1 MRPFFVVCRS
11 FVAALALAVPLA
23 EAGVPRA
30 AAAATGPTVAVLNFS
45 TQGLTS
51 DWYGNFEP
59 GIALSDLVTDQ
70 LVNEGKFNVVD
81 RKHLAD
87 VMAEHQLSTS
97 GEVAPATFVQS
108 GRLTGARYL
117 ITGNILQFDKTGSSG
132 GGGGAGGLMGGVIG
146 GALGGIHTERVT
158 LKVQVRVIDAV
169 TGTILQ
175 SFADEQTKGGTS
187 WGGFG
192 GAGSWNAI
200 GAGGYSNEQFTS
212 STMGHLVN
220 DEAGIIVNH
229 IDPAKFEAAAPSG
242 PAAHGR
248 ILTVDGDDIVI
259 NAGSDAGVQEGMM
272 MDAISVKELKDPD
285 SGKYITTEIPKGV
298 IQIVSVTKSS
308 SVAKRVSGTIKAL
321 EIVRSQ

>member
-212 STMGHLVN
+212 STMGHRVIGGARPHLDGRRRRYRDQRRQRRGSSRGN
-220 DEAGIIVNH
+220 D
-229 IDPAKFEAAAPSG
+229 D
-242 PAAHGR
+242 GR
-248 ILTVDGDDIVI
+248 DLGQRTQ
-259 NAGSDAGVQEGMM
+259 GS
-272 MDAISVKELKDPD
+272 
-285 SGKYITTEIPKGV
+285 
-298 IQIVSVTKSS
+298 
-308 SVAKRVSGTIKAL
+308 R
-321 EIVRSQ
+321 